1 MTCVCPGGT
10 DTGFHAAS
18 GGGDYS
24 WIANASTKSPE
35 YVAEAAVRAMLQG
48 QRTVVPG
55 LFNQLSTFGVR
66 FLSRRVASRVATLVL
81 GQPRLALPAR
91 SAT

>member
-1 MTCVCPGGT
+1 
-10 DTGFHAAS
+10 
-18 GGGDYS
+18 
-24 WIANASTKSPE
+24 
-35 YVAEAAVRAMLQG
+35 MLQG